1 MSDINAPLKAN
12 ISMLGQLLGETIGD
26 HLGEGFVDKVESI
39 RQLSKASRKREPGA
53 RHKMLELLDQL
64 SDQELVPFVR
74 AFNQFLNL
82 ANLAEQF
89 HTISRNCDQLVCV
102 PDPVDLLLGRLL
114 NGKAQLDP
122 QRLLEELGRLEID
135 LVLTAHPTE
144 VTRRTLIT
152 KYSAIIECLA
162 ELENP
167 QLSER
172 ELQQQRLRLRQLI
185 AQIWHTNEIRTQ
197 RPTPEDEASWGW
209 AAVEDSLWQAVPDFL
224 RQVNDRLEAHAGVQL
239 PPDTVPVKFSS
250 WMGGDRDGNPN
261 VTAKVTSRVLL
272 KNRKI
277 ALNLYLADIKTL
289 ISELSMAECTEA
301 LRARVGESNEPY
313 RVALRQLRDKLV
325 INLEEVHA
333 CLDGYPP
340 YLEPEQKITSKE
352 ELLEPLQL
360 IYDSLVQSRMRLIA
374 NGLLLDTLRR
384 LHCFGVGLIRLD
396 IRQDSAR
403 HTSALA
409 EITRYLGLGDYE
421 HWQEE
426 EKQAFL
432 LRELANRRPLLPS
445 TWSPTE
451 DTREVLDTCKLIAQQ
466 HPEALGSYV
475 ISMASAPSDVLAVAL
490 LLKECGCT
498 FAMPIVP
505 LFETLDDLQNAAQ
518 CIEQLLAI
526 DWYLGYIRGKQQV
539 MIGYSDSAK
548 DAGVMAA
555 SWAQYRAQEALVEVC
570 KQANVALTLFH
581 GRGGSIGRG
590 GGPAHEAILSQPP
603 GSVDG
608 RLRVTEQGE
617 MIRFKFGLPK
627 VAVQSL
633 ALYTSAVLEATLL
646 PPPQPKQAWR
656 DLMDRIADTSV
667 TAYRA
672 VVREEPQFV
681 AYFRAATP
689 EQELADLPLGSRPA
703 KRRADGGVES
713 LRAIPWIFA
722 WTQNRLMLP
731 AWLGAGAGLKEAI
744 DGGEQPTLTAMFQ
757 SWPFFRT
764 RLSML
769 EMVYA
774 KAEPHL
780 AAYYDRVLVPEEL
793 HGLGHALREQLEQ
806 DIRTVLQLTQEQTLM
821 EHTPWNRESVELRH
835 PYIDPLNFLQAELL
849 RRCRGKEEE
858 LDDIKQALM
867 VTIAGI
873 AAGMRNTG

>member
-12 ISMLGQLLGETIGD
+12 VSMLGQLLGDTIGD
-26 HLGEGFVDKVESI
+26 HLGEGFVDKVETI
-39 RQLSKASRKREPGA
+39 RQLAKASRQREPGA
-53 RHKMLELLDQL
+53 RHKMLELLNQL
-64 SDQELVPFVR
+64 SDQELVPFAR

-82 ANLAEQF
+82 ANMAEQF

-102 PDPVDLLLGRLL
+102 PDPVDLLFGRLL

-122 QRLLEELGRLEID
+122 QVLLEELGRLEID

-144 VTRRTLIT
+144 ISRRTLIT

-172 ELQQQRLRLRQLI
+172 EHHQQSLRLRQLI

-224 RQVNDRLEAHAGVQL
+224 RQLNDRLEAHAGVQL

-261 VTAKVTSRVLL
+261 VTAKVSARVLL
-272 KNRKI
+272 KNRKM
-277 ALNLYLADIKTL
+277 ALTLYLQDVKTL
-289 ISELSMAECTEA
+289 ISELSMVECSDELA
-301 LRARVGESNEPY
+301 ARVGDTNEPY
-313 RVALRQLRDKLV
+313 RVELRRLRDRLL
-325 INLEEVHA
+325 INLEEVNGQ
-333 CLDGYPP
+333 LDGFPSS
-340 YLEPEQKITSKE
+340 LEPEQRIQSRGD
-352 ELLEPLQL
+352 LLQPLQL
-360 IYDSLVQSRMRLIA
+360 IYDSLLQSNMRLIA

-384 LHCFGVGLIRLD
+384 VHCFGIGLIRLD
-396 IRQDSAR
+396 IRQDAAR
-403 HTSALA
+403 HESALA
-409 EITRYLGLGDYE
+409 EITRFLGLGDYE

-432 LRELANRRPLLPS
+432 LRELANRRPLLPGNWTPS
-445 TWSPTE
+445 N
-451 DTREVLDTCKLIAQQ
+451 DTKEVLDTCKLIALQQ
-466 HPEALGSYV
+466 AEAMGSYV
-475 ISMASAPSDVLAVAL
+475 ISMASSPSDVLAVAL
-490 LLKECGCT
+490 LLKECGCPFT
-498 FAMPIVP
+498 MPIVP
-505 LFETLDDLQNAAQ
+505 LFETLDDLQNAADSV
-518 CIEQLLAI
+518 EQLLAI
-526 DWYLGYIRGKQQV
+526 DWYHGYIRGKQQV

-555 SWAQYRAQEALVEVC
+555 SWAQYRAQESLVEVC
-570 KQANVALTLFH
+570 KAANVDLTLFH

-656 DLMDRIADTSV
+656 ELMDSIAASSV
-667 TAYRA
+667 DAYRSI
-672 VVREEPQFV
+672 VRDEPQFV
-681 AYFRAATP
+681 PYFRAATP

-731 AWLGAGAGLKEAI
+731 AWLGAGAGLKTAI
-744 DGGEQPTLTAMFQ
+744 DAGEQPTLTAMFQ

-780 AAYYDRVLVPEEL
+780 AAYYDRVLVPQEL
-793 HGLGHALREQLEQ
+793 HGLGTTLRKQLEQ
-806 DIRTVLQLTQEQTLM
+806 DIETVLQLTQEQALM

-858 LDDIKQALM
+858 LDDIRQALM
-867 VTIAGI
+867 ITIAGI

>member
-12 ISMLGQLLGETIGD
+12 VNLLGQLLGDTIGD
-26 HLGEGFVDKVESI
+26 HLGEGFVDKVETI
-39 RQLSKASRKREPGA
+39 RQLAKASRQREPGA
-53 RHKMLELLDQL
+53 RHKMLELLNQL
-64 SDQELVPFVR
+64 SDQELVPFAR

-102 PDPVDLLLGRLL
+102 PDPVDLLFGRLL

-122 QRLLEELGRLEID
+122 QVLLKELGRLEID

-144 VTRRTLIT
+144 ISRRTLIT

-172 ELQQQRLRLRQLI
+172 ERHQQSLRLRQLI

-209 AAVEDSLWQAVPDFL
+209 AAVEDSLWHAVPDFL
-224 RQVNDRLEAHAGVQL
+224 RQLNDRLEAHAGVQL

-261 VTAKVTSRVLL
+261 VTAKVSARVLL
-272 KNRKI
+272 KNRKM
-277 ALNLYLADIKTL
+277 ALSLYLQDVKTL
-289 ISELSMAECTEA
+289 ISELSMVECSDELA
-301 LRARVGESNEPY
+301 ARVGTTNEPY
-313 RVALRQLRDKLV
+313 RVELRRLRDRLL
-325 INLEEVHA
+325 INLEEVNA
-333 CLDGYPP
+333 QLDGFPSS
-340 YLEPEQKITSKE
+340 LEPEQRIQSRDD
-352 ELLEPLQL
+352 LLQPLQL
-360 IYDSLVQSRMRLIA
+360 IYDSLLQCKMRLIA

-384 LHCFGVGLIRLD
+384 IHCFGIGLIRLD
-396 IRQDSAR
+396 IRQDAAR
-403 HTSALA
+403 HESALA
-409 EITRYLGLGDYE
+409 EITRFLGLGDYE

-432 LRELANRRPLLPS
+432 LRELANRRPLLPGNWTPS
-445 TWSPTE
+445 D
-451 DTREVLDTCKLIAQQ
+451 DTKEVLDTCKLIALQQ
-466 HPEALGSYV
+466 AEAMGSYV
-475 ISMASAPSDVLAVAL
+475 ISMASSPSDVLAVAL
-490 LLKECGCT
+490 LLKECGCPFT
-498 FAMPIVP
+498 MPIVP
-505 LFETLDDLQNAAQ
+505 LFETLDDLQNAADS
-518 CIEQLLAI
+518 IEQLLAI
-526 DWYLGYIRGKQQV
+526 DWYHGYIRGKQQV

-555 SWAQYRAQEALVEVC
+555 SWAQYRAQESLVEVC
-570 KQANVALTLFH
+570 KAANVDLTLFH

-656 DLMDRIADTSV
+656 ELMDSIAASSV
-667 TAYRA
+667 DAYRSI
-672 VVREEPQFV
+672 VRDEPQFV
-681 AYFRAATP
+681 PYFRAATP

-731 AWLGAGAGLKEAI
+731 AWLGAGAGLKTAI
-744 DGGEQPTLTAMFQ
+744 DAGDQPTLTAMFQ

-780 AAYYDRVLVPEEL
+780 AAYYDRVLVPQDL
-793 HGLGHALREQLEQ
+793 HGLGTTLRQQLEQ
-806 DIRTVLQLTQEQTLM
+806 DIQTVLQLTQEQALM

-858 LDDIKQALM
+858 LDDIRQALM
-867 VTIAGI
+867 ITIAGI